1 MIRNTD
7 LIEETVE
14 LANTV
19 IDLLRKVASVH
30 HLVQAVSAVAEGGG
44 RQSGNNAMYVQA
56 IEGGRTLAWR
66 RMRKNV
72 CRVYLEDSVGV
83 NRGLGKIQSGS
94 LVRLF
99 TFSPR
104 RSSSSEVVEA

>member
-30 HLVQAVSAVAEGGG
+30 HLVRAVSAVAEGGENS
-44 RQSGNNAMYVQA
+44 RVTMLCMYVQA

-72 CRVYLEDSVGV
+72 CRVGVLE
-83 NRGLGKIQSGS
+83 K
-94 LVRLF
+94 
-99 TFSPR
+99 
-104 RSSSSEVVEA
+104 

>member
-30 HLVQAVSAVAEGGG
+30 HLVQAVSAVAEGGEN
-44 RQSGNNAMYVQA
+44 S
-56 IEGGRTLAWR
+56 
-66 RMRKNV
+66 
-72 CRVYLEDSVGV
+72 RVTML
-83 NRGLGKIQSGS
+83 
-94 LVRLF
+94 
-99 TFSPR
+99 
-104 RSSSSEVVEA
+104 